1 MNSLP
6 SRQTNLSEFKFPEKQ
21 ESSNSISR
29 LRHTNL
35 LVSPQ
40 KTNNPVSMTKITN
53 ISINPNHK
61 FLCASTNKGK
71 RQIRIGF
78 TCFSFAKEKNQE

>member
-71 RQIRIGF
+71 MQIRIRLYLLF
-78 TCFSFAKEKNQE
+78 FCEKKNQE